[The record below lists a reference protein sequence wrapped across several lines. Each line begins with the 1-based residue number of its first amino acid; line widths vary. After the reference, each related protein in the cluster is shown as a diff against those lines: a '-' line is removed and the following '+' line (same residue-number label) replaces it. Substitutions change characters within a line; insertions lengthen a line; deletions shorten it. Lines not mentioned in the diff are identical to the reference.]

1 MSGEHDPEKLA
12 EGTLT
17 SHLLELRS
25 RLIHIF
31 IAFFV
36 VFVPCAFFANDLFTI
51 LAHPLTEV
59 LPEGSSLIA
68 TSVTSPFTTP
78 FKLAFYV
85 SLFLVMPYF
94 LFEIWGFVA
103 PGLYRHE
110 KRLAVPI
117 VFSSILLFY
126 AGVAFGYFAVF
137 PGLFKFLVL
146 IAPPEGVKVMTD
158 INDYVSFALTMFL
171 SFGISF
177 EVPIVV
183 ILLALTGVMSPA
195 KMGESRS
202 YAIVLIAIVAAL
214 LTPTSDAL
222 SLTAMGLP
230 MYVLYE
236 GGIVAARILVRIR
249 DEATKHQAGH
259 NGV

>member
-1 MSGEHDPEKLA
+1 MSEDRDPEKLA
-12 EGTLT
+12 EGSLT

-25 RLIHIF
+25 RLIRISIGF
-31 IAFFV
+31 MVA
-36 VFVPCAFFANDLFTI
+36 FVPCAVFANDLFAI
-51 LAHPLTEV
+51 LAHPLMEV

-85 SLFLVMPYF
+85 SMFLVMPYF

-110 KRLAVPI
+110 KRLAVPL

-183 ILLALTGVMSPA
+183 VLLALMNVVSPG
-195 KMGESRS
+195 KLKEGRG
-202 YAIVLIAIVAAL
+202 YAVVGISIVAAL
-214 LTPTSDAL
+214 LTPTSDAV
-222 SLTAMGLP
+222 SLVAMALP

-236 GGIVAARILVRIR
+236 GGIIAARILTRIR
-249 DEATKHQAGH
+249 DEAARRVERH
-259 NGV
+259 GV